1 MKRFVLVLSVFVGL
15 LLLGGACG
23 NQEAEN
29 APAVEKPVE
38 TVEGTAENLGLKI
51 ASSYIETLKQIVAIL
66 NDKPAPADAMAM
78 LSDMKS
84 WTVDLM
90 VGLGREREALPPEER
105 AVVDLLLNE
114 KIAMVPAD
122 LLKAFQDGQAGY
134 KEDNELFNLI
144 EEFNSIT
151 RYANFDLLKSQ
162 CPEEAKRLEI
172 E

>member
-1 MKRFVLVLSVFVGL
+1 
-15 LLLGGACG
+15 
-23 NQEAEN
+23 
-29 APAVEKPVE
+29 
-38 TVEGTAENLGLKI
+38 
-51 ASSYIETLKQIVAIL
+51 L

-144 EEFNSIT
+144 EEFNSIPV
-151 RYANFDLLKSQ
+151 RQFRSA
-162 CPEEAKRLEI
+162 
-172 E
+172 